1 MNNLMLFR
9 SITGIPRKTL
19 SFFLSIT
26 VHTYGYIEKGSMCL
40 TPEIEILLARIYG
53 IDKAQL
59 VCPQNQITQETIE
72 TLTALSNESPEQ
84 QIKTISIRL
93 SQGIFETLKPHQ
105 IRKIK
110 ASLDK
115 RLNPQK

>member
-9 SITGIPRKTL
+9 SITGIPKKTF

-40 TPEIEILLARIYG
+40 TPEIEVLLARIYG
-53 IDKAQL
+53 INKAQL
-59 VCPQNQITQETIE
+59 TCPANQIAQKTMDA
-72 TLTALSNESPEQ
+72 LTALSKESPEQ
-84 QIKTISIRL
+84 QIKTISLRL
-93 SQGIFETLKPHQ
+93 SQGAFESLKPYQ

>member
-1 MNNLMLFR
+1 MNNLLLFR
-9 SITGIPRKTL
+9 NITGIPRKTF

-59 VCPQNQITQETIE
+59 TCPPKQITQETME

-84 QIKTISIRL
+84 QIKTISLRL
-93 SQGIFETLKPHQ
+93 SQGAFETLKPLQ
-105 IRKIK
+105 VRKIK